1 MPEQALS
8 DYLAYLL
15 ASANRQMKLGVTQ
28 SIADEQVTEEHWR
41 ILQAVS
47 DEQGH
52 AMGELA
58 ETVLLNHPALTKNI
72 DKLVSRG
79 LVQRAQDENDSR
91 KVLVYIS
98 DRGLELVARLR
109 RSVDAHHDAIE
120 EALGLRNTK
129 ELKRLLGKLIR
140 ESQAD

>member
-120 EALGLRNTK
+120 EALGQIGR
-129 ELKRLLGKLIR
+129 
-140 ESQAD
+140 AHV

>member
-1 MPEQALS
+1 MPEQELS

-58 ETVLLNHPALTKNI
+58 ETVLLNHPALTKNV

-109 RSVDAHHDAIE
+109 RSVDAHHDVIE

>member
-58 ETVLLNHPALTKNI
+58 ETVLLNHPALTKNT

>member
-1 MPEQALS
+1 MPDHDLS
-8 DYLAYLL
+8 QYLAYLL
-15 ASANRQMKLGVTQ
+15 ASAHRQMKIGIAR
-28 SIADEQVTEEHWR
+28 SIADEEVNEEHWR
-41 ILQAVS
+41 ILQVIA

-120 EALGLRNTK
+120 EALGPRNSK
-129 ELKRLLGKLIR
+129 QLKRLLERLIE
-140 ESQAD
+140 ESRLP

>member
-1 MPEQALS
+1 
-8 DYLAYLL
+8 
-15 ASANRQMKLGVTQ
+15 MKLGVTQ

>member
-1 MPEQALS
+1 MPGQELS

-41 ILQAVS
+41 ILQAVC

-109 RSVDAHHDAIE
+109 RSVDAHHDVIE
-120 EALGLRNTK
+120 RALGLRNTK